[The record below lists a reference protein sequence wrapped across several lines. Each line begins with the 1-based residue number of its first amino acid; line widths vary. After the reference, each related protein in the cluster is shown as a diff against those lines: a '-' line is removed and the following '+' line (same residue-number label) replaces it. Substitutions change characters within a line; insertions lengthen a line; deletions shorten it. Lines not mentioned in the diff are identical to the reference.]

1 MANDTITQ
9 IRAAQE
15 PVRRPYTKRQVK
27 PLSQDGIL
35 KIRDANR
42 SIAVRKAKEAA
53 VEEKRLTKQ
62 WEKVYGQKPPPLV
75 IQENEISIEAARIAQ
90 EKGEVFFLDNQPMR

>member
-1 MANDTITQ
+1 MANDIITQ

-27 PLSQDGIL
+27 LLSQDGIL

-42 SIAVRKAKEAA
+42 SIAARKAKEATI
-53 VEEKRLTKQ
+53 EEKRLAK
-62 WEKVYGQKPPPLV
+62 
-75 IQENEISIEAARIAQ
+75 
-90 EKGEVFFLDNQPMR
+90 

>member
-1 MANDTITQ
+1 MANDIITQ

-27 PLSQDGIL
+27 LLSQDGIL

-42 SIAVRKAKEAA
+42 SIAARKAKEATI
-53 VEEKRLTKQ
+53 EEKRLAKQ

-75 IQENEISIEAARIAQ
+75 RQENEISIEAARIAQ

>member
-15 PVRRPYTKRQVK
+15 PLRRPYTKRQVK

-42 SIAVRKAKEAA
+42 SIIVRKAKEAA
-53 VEEKRLTKQ
+53 IEERRLAKQ
-62 WEKVYGQKPPPLV
+62 WEKVYGQKPPLLV
-75 IQENEISIEAARIAQ
+75 RQENEILIEAARVAR
-90 EKGEVFFLDNQPMR
+90 EKGEVFFLDNQPIR